1 MWHKISVAPMMDW
14 TDRHCRYLLRL
25 ISKEVLLY
33 TEMVTSRAI
42 IHGDRKHLLGFDA
55 SEHPV
60 ALQLGGS
67 DAHELALCAK
77 IGEDFGYDEINLNV
91 GCPSDR
97 VQAGAFGL
105 CLMKAPDL
113 VSECIAAM
121 KSAVKIPVTVKTRI
135 GVDDQDDYES
145 LYAFI
150 EKLMA
155 VGLDQVTI
163 HARKGWLKGL
173 SPKENRTIPELN
185 YPMVYRL
192 KQDFPNLFIG
202 INGGIN
208 TLAQAHEHLQFV
220 DSVMLGRAAYHDA
233 YVLAAVDQAF
243 YGATYPIKTH
253 QEIVKGFVDYI
264 KAQGLEPKSILRH
277 AIGLYHGT
285 PGARHWRQI
294 LSARAVALEDVLA
307 FARDYK

>member
-1 MWHKISVAPMMDW
+1 VHKIAVAPMMDW

-25 ISKEVLLY
+25 ISKNVLLY

-42 IHGDRKHLLGFDA
+42 IHGDREHLLGFDA
-55 SEHPV
+55 AEHPV

-67 DAHELALCAK
+67 DAEELVLCAK

-113 VSECIAAM
+113 VSECVAAM
-121 KSAVKIPVTVKTRI
+121 KAAVNIPVSVKTRI

-150 EKLMA
+150 TKLIA
-155 VGLDQVTI
+155 VGVDQVTI

-192 KQDFPNLFIG
+192 KQDFSNLSIG
-202 INGGIN
+202 INGGIT
-208 TLAQAHEHLQFV
+208 TLAEACEHLQFV
-220 DSVMLGRAAYHDA
+220 DSVMLGRAAYHDS
-233 YVLAAVDQAF
+233 YVLAAVDQEF
-243 YGATYPIKTH
+243 YDATYPIKTH
-253 QEIVKGFVDYI
+253 QEIVEGFVDYI
-264 KAQGLEPKSILRH
+264 KAQGLEPKGVLRH

-285 PGARHWRQI
+285 PGARHWRQM
-294 LSARAVALEDVLA
+294 LSAREVVLEDLLA